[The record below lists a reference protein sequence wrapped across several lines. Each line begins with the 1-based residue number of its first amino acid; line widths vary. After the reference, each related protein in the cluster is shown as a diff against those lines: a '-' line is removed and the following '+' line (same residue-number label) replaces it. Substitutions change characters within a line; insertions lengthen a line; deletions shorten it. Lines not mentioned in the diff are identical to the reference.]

1 MKMEFFNEERQFMI
15 VIERTGRLIPLMT
28 FENEDAAMKA
38 LRLMTGTLQSIDQYL
53 INEDDDN
60 ISSVLNYLTN
70 NMKLIMVIA

>member
-1 MKMEFFNEERQFMI
+1 MEFFNDEKQFMI
-15 VIERTGRLIPLMT
+15 VLERTNRLVPLMT

-53 INEDDDN
+53 IDEDDDN

>member
-1 MKMEFFNEERQFMI
+1 MEFFNDEKQFMI
-15 VIERTGRLIPLMT
+15 VLERANRLVPLMT

-53 INEDDDN
+53 IDEDDDN

>member
-1 MKMEFFNEERQFMI
+1 MKLFNDERQFMI
-15 VIERTGRLIPLMT
+15 VLERTNRLVPLMT

-53 INEDDDN
+53 IDEDDDN

>member
-1 MKMEFFNEERQFMI
+1 MEFFNDERQFMI
-15 VIERTGRLIPLMT
+15 VLERTNRMVPLMT

-53 INEDDDN
+53 IDEDDDN

>member
-1 MKMEFFNEERQFMI
+1 MEFFNDEEQFMI
-15 VIERTGRLIPLMT
+15 VLERTNRLVPLMT

-53 INEDDDN
+53 IDEDDDN